1 MQVLISIIA
10 ILLMILVHEWGHFI
24 AGRICKVPVYEF
36 SIGFGPK
43 IFQKQGKKET
53 IYSVRA
59 IPLGGYCAFDKDD
72 ATGTMDTNL
81 NKQPLLNRMFIFIAG
96 PFMNILTTVVVL
108 FFLCFAIGNPTPV
121 TIVDST
127 YEGFAAHEVLQEGD
141 ELISANGIELNR
153 DTVLLSQIISESKTE
168 PITFEVLRNGETF
181 TTEITPQLNEENG
194 KYAIG
199 IIQKQLNVRLGF
211 IDSVKASAITTYG
224 YGVAIFDTLGG
235 LFTGKYSV
243 NQMSSIVG
251 IVDVMSEYATAS
263 NLPLYISLCAYISF
277 NLGLMNL
284 LPIPGLDGS
293 KILFGIIEG
302 ITRKRVPEKFEAY
315 LTLACM
321 ALLLLLSGYLIL
333 NDVWKIFQ

>member
-1 MQVLISIIA
+1 MKVLISIIA

-43 IFQKQGKKET
+43 IFQKKGKKET
-53 IYSVRA
+53 IYSIRA

-72 ATGTMDTNL
+72 ATGAVDKSL
-81 NKQPLLNRMFIFIAG
+81 NQQPLLNRMFIFIAG
-96 PFMNILTTVVVL
+96 PFMNVLTAIVL
-108 FFLCFAIGNPTPV
+108 IFMVCFAIGNPTPV

-127 YEGFAAHEVLQEGD
+127 YENFDAHEVLQEGD
-141 ELISANGIELNR
+141 IIISANGIETNMDPEILAS
-153 DTVLLSQIISESKTE
+153 VISESKGE
-168 PITFEVLRNGETF
+168 PVELEVQRDNEVF
-181 TTEITPQLNEENG
+181 TTEIIPKYDNDSG
-194 KYAIG
+194 KYMIG
-199 IIQKQLNVRLGF
+199 IVQKQINVKLNF
-211 IDSVKASAITTYG
+211 IDSVKASFSTVYNYG
-224 YGVAIFDTLGG
+224 AVIFDTLGG

-251 IVDVMSEYATAS
+251 IVDVMSEYASTS

-293 KILFGIIEG
+293 KILFGAIEG
-302 ITRKRVPEKFEAY
+302 VTRKKVPEKIEVY
-315 LTLACM
+315 LTLTFM
-321 ALLLLLSGYLIL
+321 SLLLLLSGYLIIH
-333 NDVWKIFQ
+333 DIFNIFT